1 MQRRHFLQ
9 LFLSVAGLALIP
21 VRAFA
26 AIWNAA
32 AFQATQSEAA
42 LARLGATNL
51 KPSSLITIVAP
62 DKAENGAV
70 VQIEVTSRIP
80 NTESI
85 AILVDK
91 NPTSLIAHFK
101 FSNGADPFVVTRIKM
116 AETSDLQAVI
126 KADNQYFVAKRSVEV
141 LENGCG

>member
-1 MQRRHFLQ
+1 MKRRHFLQ

-26 AIWNAA
+26 AIWNSA

-42 LARLGATNL
+42 LAGLGAANL

-70 VQIEVTSRIP
+70 VQVEVMSTIP

-85 AILVDK
+85 SILVDK
-91 NPTSLIAHFK
+91 NPTSLIANFK

-116 AETSDLQAVI
+116 AESSDIQAVI
-126 KADNQYFVAKRSVEV
+126 KADNQYFVAKRNVEV

>member
-1 MQRRHFLQ
+1 MKRRHFLQ

-21 VRAFA
+21 ARAFA
-26 AIWNAA
+26 AIWNSV

-42 LARLGATNL
+42 LAGLGATNL
-51 KPSSLITIVAP
+51 KPSSLITVVAP

-116 AETSDLQAVI
+116 AETSDIQAVI
-126 KADNQYFVAKRSVEV
+126 KADNQYFVAKRNVEV

>member
-1 MQRRHFLQ
+1 M
-9 LFLSVAGLALIP
+9 
-21 VRAFA
+21 
-26 AIWNAA
+26 WNAA

-42 LARLGATNL
+42 LAGLGATNL
-51 KPSSLITIVAP
+51 KTSSLITIVAP

-70 VQIEVTSRIP
+70 VQIEVTSRVP

-85 AILVDK
+85 TILVDK